1 MNNRWLVEIINV
13 EKYGIGF
20 HIFHLRCE
28 MGLQPIENDF
38 RGLARNAEGVSP
50 EVIRGTPVT
59 LSIRA
64 APIFILLKT

>member
-1 MNNRWLVEIINV
+1 
-13 EKYGIGF
+13 
-20 HIFHLRCE
+20 

-50 EVIRGTPVT
+50 EVITGTPVT